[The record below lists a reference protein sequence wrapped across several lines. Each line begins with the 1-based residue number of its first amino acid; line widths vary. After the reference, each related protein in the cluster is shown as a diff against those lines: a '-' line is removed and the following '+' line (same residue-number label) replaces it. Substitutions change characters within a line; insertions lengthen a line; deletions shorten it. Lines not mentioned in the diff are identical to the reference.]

1 MRIDRQRAKEL
12 GFPEHPAPGQIVID
26 RSGMVWRWPR
36 TESGYGLGDLDD
48 LGQWESLV
56 GLGVGL
62 FGKLF
67 GSSKE
72 DQQKKAAIQQLTAQ
86 NAQLQVAIAQEQ
98 ASPFHMSKMW
108 LALIAVGVVA
118 FVAMKR

>member
-1 MRIDRQRAKEL
+1 MQLEHDQATAL
-12 GFPEHPAPGQIVID
+12 GFPPHPRPGQIVRD
-26 RSGMVWRWPR
+26 RSGQLWRWPHA
-36 TESGYGLGDLDD
+36 TPGLGD

-56 GLGVGL
+56 GLGVS
-62 FGKLF
+62 LF
-67 GSSKE
+67 GSIFGTSKE

-86 NAQLQVAIAQEQ
+86 NAQLQVQIAQEQ